1 MILYNMMTVVVFAFF
16 AGITV
21 FSALAITFQKNL
33 MYSAFYLLVTFL
45 GIACLYI
52 LLEADFLAVTQ
63 ILIYVGGILTLI
75 LFGVLITQRRENRAL
90 ISGIIYR
97 KRSAFISITLG
108 AILCYVIWNE
118 RYRFH
123 ENNKL
128 QSSVHTLGYGLMGNY
143 LLPFE
148 LAGVLILVIL
158 IGVLSLS
165 SSIKPQ

>member
-1 MILYNMMTVVVFAFF
+1 MINTFVFAFF
-16 AGITV
+16 AGLTV

-33 MYSAFYLLVTFL
+33 IHSAFYLLVTFM
-45 GIACLYI
+45 GIASLYI

-75 LFGVLITQRRENRAL
+75 LFGVLITQKRENRAL
-90 ISGIIYR
+90 ISGINYR

-108 AILCYVIWNE
+108 ALLCFIVWNE
-118 RYRFH
+118 KSNFSQQN
-123 ENNKL
+123 EI
-128 QSSVHTLGYGLMGNY
+128 QSSVHTIGIGIMGQY

-158 IGVLSLS
+158 IGVLALS

>member
-1 MILYNMMTVVVFAFF
+1 MILCNMMNIVVFAFF

-33 MYSAFYLLVTFL
+33 IYSAFYLLVTFL
-45 GIACLYI
+45 GIASLYI

-75 LFGVLITQRRENRAL
+75 LFGVLITQKRENRAL
-90 ISGIIYR
+90 ISGINYR
-97 KRSAFISITLG
+97 KRSAFIAVALG
-108 AILCYVIWNE
+108 VLLSYVVWKERNNFPQSNE
-118 RYRFH
+118 I
-123 ENNKL
+123 
-128 QSSVHTLGYGLMGNY
+128 QSSAHTLGYGLMGQY

-158 IGVLSLS
+158 IGVLALS
-165 SSIKPQ
+165 SSVKPQ